1 MGMSFS
7 LVSGEEEMDEV
18 VDKLVGDV
26 LRQSSGKK
34 LQISYL
40 DQ

>member
-1 MGMSFS
+1 MSFS

-26 LRQSSGKK
+26 LWQSSGK
-34 LQISYL
+34 LR
-40 DQ
+40 

>member
-1 MGMSFS
+1 MSFS

-26 LRQSSGKK
+26 LRRFSGK
-34 LQISYL
+34 LR
-40 DQ
+40 